1 MFNQMARRKR
11 SKKNPY
17 SSRGLDKFS
26 SVVSELD
33 ARKKKIMSSAG
44 ANGVSLVRFMHSNS
58 HDWTPVIVRQRE
70 EEEDKNKAMDKE
82 LLPAVTAKTERGK
95 KEMKWWRWRPSYY
108 LLAVM
113 LLILVCFVISGRV
126 FAICCLSVL
135 WYLLPLLKGEENG
148 NAGRRWGVR
157 KTIGGA

>member
-1 MFNQMARRKR
+1 MARRKR

-26 SVVSELD
+26 SVLSELE
-33 ARKKKIMSSAG
+33 ARKKKIMSSTS
-44 ANGVSLVRFMHSNS
+44 ANGVSLVRFMYSNS
-58 HDWTPVIVRQRE
+58 HDWTPVIVRHR
-70 EEEDKNKAMDKE
+70 EEEDKNKTMDKE
-82 LLPAVTAKTERGK
+82 LSPPVKADRKK
-95 KEMKWWRWRPSYY
+95 KEMKLWKWRPSYY
-108 LLAVM
+108 MLAVM

-157 KTIGGA
+157 KTIGGG